1 MHKVYFHTFSREPT
15 TIFFCN
21 TTLLYQWLS
30 LDRNCLYNL
39 FVFVQHVFLEHGVR
53 DKPLS
58 TDSARMGHQF
68 DHPVRLGFVLT
79 NTVVLK
85 KNKSRCFKYV
95 VYVRWLFRHSNT
107 VAYLGES
114 LSTNVAGEHF
124 VGLVMYSFDVVF

>member
-15 TIFFCN
+15 AASTNIFVVIKV
-21 TTLLYQWLS
+21 LYHGLS
-30 LDRNCLYNL
+30 LDRHCLYNL
-39 FVFVQHVFLEHGVR
+39 FVFVQHMFLEHGVR

-85 KNKSRCFKYV
+85 RISHV
-95 VYVRWLFRHSNT
+95 V
-107 VAYLGES
+107 VAS
-114 LSTNVAGEHF
+114 I
-124 VGLVMYSFDVVF
+124 LVV